1 MTLALAV
8 FTVSLFVFILVVGSC
23 LNVLGVFDRDPE

>member
-8 FTVSLFVFILVVGSC
+8 FIVSLFVFLLVAGSC
-23 LNVLGVFDRDPE
+23 LNAFGVFDRDPE